1 MNLRQRWAELRLALG
16 LLTRLPVGAITPCP
30 PMGAAVWA
38 YPLAGIAPGLAAGL
52 ALWAAGAAGLP
63 PGAAALLALAA
74 GALVTGGLHEDG
86 LADLTDG
93 LSGGGTRERRLDIMR
108 DSRIGSHGALA
119 LILATGLRAGAL
131 AALHG
136 GAVLTVP
143 LAAAMVSRAGLGPVM
158 RALPPARPGGLGDSA
173 ARGSSP
179 ARAGAGA
186 AIAAAGC
193 LALLGMGPAIAAMI
207 AGTIATAG
215 VSLLARARLGGYSGD
230 VLGAAQ
236 VAAETA
242 VLLVLCRA

>member
-1 MNLRQRWAELRLALG
+1 MNLREGWAELRLALG

-38 YPLAGIAPGLAAGL
+38 YPLAGIAPGLAAAL
-52 ALWAAGAAGLP
+52 ALWAGGAAGLP
-63 PGAAALLALAA
+63 AAAAALLALAA

-93 LSGGGTRERRLDIMR
+93 LSGGRTRERRLEIMR

-119 LILATGLRAGAL
+119 LILATGLRAAALGAL
-131 AALHG
+131 QG

-173 ARGSSP
+173 ARGSSL
-179 ARAGAGA
+179 ARAAAGA
-186 AIAAAGC
+186 VIAAAAA
-193 LALLGMGPAIAAMI
+193 LALLGAAPAILALAAG
-207 AGTIATAG
+207 AIATAG
-215 VSLLARARLGGYSGD
+215 VALLARARLGGYSGD

-236 VAAETA
+236 IAAETA
-242 VLLVLCRA
+242 VLLAVCRA

>member
-1 MNLRQRWAELRLALG
+1 MSLREGWAELRLALG

-119 LILATGLRAGAL
+119 LILATGLRAAAL

-215 VSLLARARLGGYSGD
+215 IALLARARLGGYSGD